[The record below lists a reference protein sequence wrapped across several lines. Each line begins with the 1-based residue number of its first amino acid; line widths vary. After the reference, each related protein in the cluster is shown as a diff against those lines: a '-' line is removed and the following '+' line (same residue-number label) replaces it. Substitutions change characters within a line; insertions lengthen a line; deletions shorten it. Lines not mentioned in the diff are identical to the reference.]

1 MRGIMDAP
9 TTQDGKLMEWF
20 SYSCEE
26 KIGLPNYSNVTVG
39 PATVARWIDPDNK
52 EERDA
57 VVTEVHKI
65 LGEQR
70 EIILNIVKKQTK

>member
-1 MRGIMDAP
+1 MRGNMEAP
-9 TTQDGKLMEWF
+9 KTEDGRLMELF
-20 SYSCEE
+20 SYACEE

-39 PATVARWIDPDNK
+39 PAVVTRWIDPEDN
-52 EERDA
+52 EQRNA
-57 VVTEVHKI
+57 VVKEVHKI